1 MNLNDPKLR
10 EALAQMHDEPLGFED
25 ATDAEPEFSGR
36 ELEIDPDV
44 LLQKSLVEIQHLI
57 EDFQLDPHKP
67 RPGRGPAVTV
77 GFDTEFVADE
87 AAGEQKVL
95 SYQFY
100 LIGPE
105 GQHGRIFYP
114 ASMRREDRLCLNDML
129 RELVQEATD
138 AGVIDEF
145 PKRIDL
151 AAFFLRLDLATLSDF
166 DQFKRQLSNISGR
179 LGSGQDDVRMTPRF
193 GYLDHAPDTKTFI
206 TQGDDGFLRT
216 MVIHF
221 VDIGSHTPEGSN
233 LASIGEA
240 LGLRKWK
247 LPKGYS
253 IERMDILLAENPAAF
268 EAYAMRDAEIAAK
281 FFVKLTTLAKE
292 ISRSTELPTTA
303 SNHGVALLRHT
314 LKEQDIDFNEVFGL
328 EDHTPVVYDERN
340 NRLRR
345 GKTEKL
351 RINRRDMYERFI
363 TKCYHGGRNECFMA
377 GPTEIGTFNDFDL
390 AGAYTTGMVDF
401 PVLDY
406 TRRAHIPTEAQEFVG
421 YVVGFAL
428 VKFQY
433 PAGTRFPTL
442 PVESDSHG
450 LIFPLSGESYCTA
463 PEIEVALN
471 QGCHIEILDGVIFHQ
486 APGAARVF
494 EPFVTRIRE
503 LRKKFKDEFKASE
516 AAGKPRQ
523 GPLLWEKYVKLVGN
537 GLYGKTAQGLKPKRV
552 FEAGELKHVELPHSP
567 ITYAACAAHV
577 TGFIRAVMSEILGQ
591 IPNGRTVVSVTT
603 DGVLTD
609 AIEEELKQ
617 CQNGPMAKRFDA
629 LCQRVAPGTPMLELK
644 HQGAQILAMKTRGQL
659 TASAFEDKPIVLAKG
674 SVSPAVK
681 AGDDTTPEQFKALQ
695 NEYMV
700 DLYLKRQ
707 PGQRTEIRPFV
718 SLRDQMLH
726 SKDVIRL
733 SRSVRLNLEFD
744 FKRRPVTPVMRD
756 VRGRTHLAFGTEP
769 WQSAQQVDEVRK
781 LFDQWA
787 GEHCLKSLDDWHLWE
802 DFRLSAG
809 ALNSLRG
816 GKRTNINLTG
826 KGGKGLLLNTFVR
839 AYVRNQW
846 GAEKTLSYTKLAD
859 WLNEQ
864 MDDFPERERVTFQK
878 HDITYAARKG
888 KEPVEGCCPRT
899 PDNDYLLNKLLELCP
914 NLECERFFS
923 KSS

>member
-1 MNLNDPKLR
+1 MYGEPAGLD
-10 EALAQMHDEPLGFED
+10 DE
-25 ATDAEPEFSGR
+25 TDDEPEFFGC
-36 ELEIDPDV
+36 ELEIDPEV
-44 LLQKSLVEIQHLI
+44 LLQKSLAEIQHLI
-57 EDFQLDPHKP
+57 EDYQLDPRKP

-87 AAGEQKVL
+87 VAGEQKVL

-105 GQHGRIFYP
+105 RRQRRIFYP
-114 ASMRREDRLCLNDML
+114 ASMKREDRLCLDDML
-129 RELVQEATD
+129 RELIQEAAD

-151 AAFFLRLDLATLSDF
+151 AAFFLRLDLATLADF

-193 GYLDHAPDTKTFI
+193 GYLDHPPDTKTYI
-206 TQGDDGFLRT
+206 TPGDDGFLRT

-240 LGLRKWK
+240 LGLRKRK

-281 FFVKLTTLAKE
+281 FFVKLTALSKE
-292 ISRSTELPTTA
+292 MSRSNELPTTA
-303 SNHGVALLRHT
+303 SNHGIALLRQT
-314 LKEQDIDFNEVFGL
+314 LKEKDIDFNEVFGL

-345 GKTEKL
+345 GKTETL

-377 GPTEIGTFNDFDL
+377 GPTEIGIFNDFDL

-406 TRRAHIPTEAQEFVG
+406 TRRAYIPKEAHEFVG
-421 YVVGFAL
+421 HVVGFAHASF
-428 VKFQY
+428 KY

-471 QGCHIEILDGVIFHQ
+471 QGCQVEILDGVIFHQ
-486 APGAARVF
+486 APGAPRVF

-503 LRKKFKDEFKASE
+503 LRKKYKDEFKASE
-516 AAGKPRQ
+516 AAGKPQQ
-523 GPLLWEKYVKLVGN
+523 GLLLWEKYVKLVGN

-552 FEAGELKHVELPHSP
+552 FEAGTLKHVELPHSP

-577 TGFIRAVMSEILGQ
+577 TGFVRAVMSEILDQ
-591 IPNGRTVVSVTT
+591 IPRSRTVVSVTT
-603 DGVLTD
+603 DGFLTD
-609 AIEEELKQ
+609 ATDEELKLCRQ
-617 CQNGPMAKRFDA
+617 GPMAKRFDA
-629 LCQRVAPGTPMLELK
+629 LCQRVAPGTLMLELK
-644 HQGAQILAMKTRGQL
+644 HQGTQILAMKTRGQL

-674 SVSPAVK
+674 SVSPPIK

-695 NEYMV
+695 NEYML
-700 DLYLKRQ
+700 DLYLNRQ

-718 SLRDQMLH
+718 SLRDQMVH
-726 SKDVIRL
+726 CKDVIRL

-744 FKRRPVTPVMRD
+744 FKRKPVNPVMRQ
-756 VRGRTHLAFGTEP
+756 VGGQTHLAFDTEP
-769 WQSAQQVDEVRK
+769 WETAGQVDEVRK
-781 LFDQWA
+781 LFNQWA
-787 GEHCLKSLDDWHLWE
+787 YAGCLKSLDDWRLWE
-802 DFRLSAG
+802 DFRQSAG

-846 GAEKTLSYTKLAD
+846 GAKKTLSYAKLAD
-859 WLNEQ
+859 WLNGL
-864 MDDFPERERVTFQK
+864 MDDFLEPERVTFRK
-878 HDITYAARKG
+878 HDITYAARDG

-899 PDNDYLLNKLLELCP
+899 PDNDYLLVKLLELCP
-914 NLECERFFS
+914 ELECERFFS
-923 KSS
+923 KL